1 MNSFFRRPESLWI
14 HPDVLLVLPLSCGT
28 AALPSRGWL
37 ILCQQ
42 GVDAPVN
49 LLVDTGAQAC
59 AYAGDMSAVD
69 TPPVSSA
76 AILRFLRVTLHVAFA
91 VLLAVGVLRLLM
103 VESEAPRRYFFLA
116 LSIALAVIYLVGT
129 VAEKRFSTGLSQ
141 RNPRRWAVLW
151 LAVITVLWAVLM
163 MGSVE
168 FSWLV
173 FPLFFL
179 HLHLLPRWAGIV
191 MVLVMTAGVVV
202 AQWMSSG
209 ADVPPLPV
217 VVGPVFGM
225 AFAVA
230 TSKAYRLLYQ
240 EGENQRQAA
249 DELRRTRAELAATQH
264 ESGVLAER
272 ARLAREIHDTLAQGF
287 SSIILVS
294 RAARRSVSS
303 GDMES
308 AEESLA
314 MVEATA
320 AENLAEARNFVRGLS
335 SPALAETSLA
345 ESLSRLCSQTQREA
359 RARGGSLRCSF
370 RLDGEPIDLPQP
382 YRVTLLRAAQASLA
396 NVWLHAKADSAVVS
410 LSFLGSEVTLD
421 VFDDGRGFELK
432 SLADTVAGRAD
443 GSGFGLRSLRER
455 VEAQRGTLTI
465 ESAPGEGTVVAI
477 RLPLG
482 GAENSV
488 QEHGAGE
495 HNG

>member
-1 MNSFFRRPESLWI
+1 M
-14 HPDVLLVLPLSCGT
+14 
-28 AALPSRGWL
+28 LPSRGWL
-37 ILCQQ
+37 ILLRRA
-42 GVDAPVN
+42 VDAPVN
-49 LLVDTGAQAC
+49 LLVDTGTRGC

-69 TPPVSSA
+69 APPVSSA

-91 VLLAVGVLRLLM
+91 VLLAVGVIRQLTG
-103 VESEAPRRYFFLA
+103 EPDGPGRYFFLA
-116 LSIALAVIYLVGT
+116 LAIVLAAVYLVGT
-129 VAEKRFSTGLSQ
+129 VAEKRFSTGALDT
-141 RNPRRWAVLW
+141 NPRRWAGLW
-151 LAVITVLWAVLM
+151 LGLITVMWAVLM
-163 MGSVE
+163 VGSVE

-179 HLHLLPRWAGIV
+179 HLHLLPRWAGIT
-191 MVLVMTAGVVV
+191 MVLLMTAAVVM
-202 AQWMSSG
+202 AQWSSSG
-209 ADVPPLPV
+209 SDFPPLPV

-294 RAARRSVSS
+294 RAARRSLSS
-303 GDMES
+303 GDLAS
-308 AEESLA
+308 TEESLA

-320 AENLAEARNFVRGLS
+320 AENLAEARNFVRALS
-335 SPALAETSLA
+335 SPALTQFSLA
-345 ESLSRLCSQTQREA
+345 ESLSRLCQQTAQEA
-359 RARGGSLRCSF
+359 RARGVSLSCSF
-370 RLDGEPIDLPQP
+370 RLDGEPTEIPQP
-382 YRVTLLRAAQASLA
+382 FKVTLLRATQASLA
-396 NVWLHAKADSAVVS
+396 NVWLHAQATSAVVS
-410 LSFLGSEVTLD
+410 LAFLGDEVTLD
-421 VFDDGRGFELK
+421 VFDDGRGFEPER
-432 SLADTVAGRAD
+432 LADSVAERAD

-455 VEAQRGTLTI
+455 VVAQGGTLTL

-482 GAENSV
+482 GDDNS
-488 QEHGAGE
+488 AGDI
-495 HNG
+495 NG